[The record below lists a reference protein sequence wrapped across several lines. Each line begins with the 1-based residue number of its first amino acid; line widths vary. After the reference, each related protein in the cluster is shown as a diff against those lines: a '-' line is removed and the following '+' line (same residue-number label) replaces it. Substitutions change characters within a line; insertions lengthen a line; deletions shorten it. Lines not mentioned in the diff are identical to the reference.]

1 MAAPYSFIIKGTEL
15 VDIINLVPFFYVKL
29 AHNKTD
35 VRKTRHPRSYFKEL
49 GKSWIYYKF
58 PNQRS
63 VVLDDESLDAY
74 LEAHKRLGLEAGY
87 LSKIVEEKKLE
98 RDFIISKYDDL
109 LYVLRTQKTC
119 KPLYEIIIR
128 ELAALI
134 LHPVARNVFYS
145 ISIGESV
152 EKVAGRH
159 RITYEKTL
167 QIYNSILKG
176 LKLKKDILATYR
188 KRAINARFLSLADNN
203 KNINIEQEEWILQ
216 LPVCKVADTRLANVL
231 YNQDVRT
238 VKDLLEIVSGRGWK
252 SLLRIEGVGKIS
264 YYHLLSKLQMIG
276 VVDESLDRILAGH
289 SVGRFEKR

>member
-1 MAAPYSFIIKGTEL
+1 MDTL
-15 VDIINLVPFFYVKL
+15 RVPESTISCFWMMRVWTLIWKL
-29 AHNKTD
+29 TK
-35 VRKTRHPRSYFKEL
+35 K
-49 GKSWIYYKF
+49 
-58 PNQRS
+58 
-63 VVLDDESLDAY
+63 
-74 LEAHKRLGLEAGY
+74 LGLEADY

-145 ISIGESV
+145 ISTGESV
-152 EKVAGRH
+152 AKVAGRH
-159 RITYEKTL
+159 RITYGKTL
-167 QIYNSILKG
+167 QMYNSILKG

-188 KRAINARFLSLADNN
+188 KRAIDARFLSLVDNN
-203 KNINIEQEEWILQ
+203 KNINVGQEEWILQ

-252 SLLRIEGVGKIS
+252 SLLRIEGVGKTS

-276 VVDESLDRILAGH
+276 VVDESLDRILAGC
-289 SVGRFEKR
+289 SNGKFDNK

>member
-1 MAAPYSFIIKGTEL
+1 MSERHGIQETILRNWANLGYITSSR
-15 VDIINLVPFFYVKL
+15 INDQLF
-29 AHNKTD
+29 
-35 VRKTRHPRSYFKEL
+35 
-49 GKSWIYYKF
+49 
-58 PNQRS
+58 
-63 VVLDDESLDAY
+63 LDDESLDAY
-74 LEAHKRLGLEAGY
+74 LEAHKRLGLEADY

-98 RDFIISKYDDL
+98 RDFIISRYDDL

-119 KPLYEIIIR
+119 KPLYQIIIR

-188 KRAINARFLSLADNN
+188 KRVINARFLSLSDND

-252 SLLRIEGVGKIS
+252 SLLRIEGVGKTS

-289 SVGRFEKR
+289 SIGRFEKK

>member
-1 MAAPYSFIIKGTEL
+1 MSERHGIQETILRNWANLGYITSSR
-15 VDIINLVPFFYVKL
+15 INDQLF
-29 AHNKTD
+29 
-35 VRKTRHPRSYFKEL
+35 
-49 GKSWIYYKF
+49 
-58 PNQRS
+58 
-63 VVLDDESLDAY
+63 LDDESLDAY

-119 KPLYEIIIR
+119 KPLYQIIIR

-188 KRAINARFLSLADNN
+188 KRAINARFLSLADNNN

>member
-1 MAAPYSFIIKGTEL
+1 MSERHGIQETILRNWANLGYITSSR
-15 VDIINLVPFFYVKL
+15 INDQLF
-29 AHNKTD
+29 
-35 VRKTRHPRSYFKEL
+35 
-49 GKSWIYYKF
+49 
-58 PNQRS
+58 
-63 VVLDDESLDAY
+63 LDDESLDAY

-119 KPLYEIIIR
+119 KPLYQIIIR

-238 VKDLLEIVSGRGWK
+238 VKDLLEIVSGRG
-252 SLLRIEGVGKIS
+252 
-264 YYHLLSKLQMIG
+264 YHLLSKLQMIG
-276 VVDESLDRILAGH
+276 VLDESLDRILAGH
-289 SVGRFEKR
+289 SIGRFEKK

>member
-1 MAAPYSFIIKGTEL
+1 MSERR
-15 VDIINLVPFFYVKL
+15 DIQEAILKNWANLGYITSSRINDQLF
-29 AHNKTD
+29 
-35 VRKTRHPRSYFKEL
+35 
-49 GKSWIYYKF
+49 
-58 PNQRS
+58 
-63 VVLDDESLDAY
+63 LDDESLDAY

-119 KPLYEIIIR
+119 KPLYQIIIR

-134 LHPVARNVFYS
+134 L
-145 ISIGESV
+145 
-152 EKVAGRH
+152 AGRH

>member
-1 MAAPYSFIIKGTEL
+1 MSNWLTTKQMSERH
-15 VDIINLVPFFYVKL
+15 DIQEAILKNWANLGYITSSRINDQLF
-29 AHNKTD
+29 
-35 VRKTRHPRSYFKEL
+35 
-49 GKSWIYYKF
+49 
-58 PNQRS
+58 
-63 VVLDDESLDAY
+63 LDDESLDAY

-109 LYVLRTQKTC
+109 LYVLRTQTTC
-119 KPLYEIIIR
+119 KPLY
-128 ELAALI
+128 
-134 LHPVARNVFYS
+134 VFYS

>member
-1 MAAPYSFIIKGTEL
+1 MSERHGIQETILRNWA
-15 VDIINLVPFFYVKL
+15 NLGYITSSRIDDQLF
-29 AHNKTD
+29 
-35 VRKTRHPRSYFKEL
+35 
-49 GKSWIYYKF
+49 
-58 PNQRS
+58 
-63 VVLDDESLDAY
+63 LDDESLDAY

-231 YNQDVRT
+231 YNQDVRM
-238 VKDLLEIVSGRGWK
+238 VKDLLEIVSGRG
-252 SLLRIEGVGKIS
+252 
-264 YYHLLSKLQMIG
+264 YHLLSKLQMIG
-276 VVDESLDRILAGH
+276 VLDESLDRILAGH
-289 SVGRFEKR
+289 SIGRFEKK

>member
-1 MAAPYSFIIKGTEL
+1 MSERR
-15 VDIINLVPFFYVKL
+15 DIQEDILKNWANLGYITSSRIDDQLF
-29 AHNKTD
+29 
-35 VRKTRHPRSYFKEL
+35 
-49 GKSWIYYKF
+49 
-58 PNQRS
+58 
-63 VVLDDESLDAY
+63 LDDESLDAY
-74 LEAHKRLGLEAGY
+74 LEAHKRLGLEADY

-98 RDFIISKYDDL
+98 RDFIISRYDDL

-134 LHPVARNVFYS
+134 LHPVTRNVFYS
-145 ISIGESV
+145 ISTGESV

-159 RITYEKTL
+159 RITYQKAL

-188 KRAINARFLSLADNN
+188 KRAINARFLSLSDNN

-252 SLLRIEGVGKIS
+252 SMLRIEGVGKIS

>member
-1 MAAPYSFIIKGTEL
+1 MSERR
-15 VDIINLVPFFYVKL
+15 DIQEAILKNWANLGYITSSRINDQLF
-29 AHNKTD
+29 
-35 VRKTRHPRSYFKEL
+35 
-49 GKSWIYYKF
+49 
-58 PNQRS
+58 
-63 VVLDDESLDAY
+63 LDDESLDAY

-119 KPLYEIIIR
+119 KPLYQIIIR

-203 KNINIEQEEWILQ
+203 KNINISIALT
-216 LPVCKVADTRLANVL
+216 KL
-231 YNQDVRT
+231 YNT
-238 VKDLLEIVSGRGWK
+238 LCIT
-252 SLLRIEGVGKIS
+252 
-264 YYHLLSKLQMIG
+264 
-276 VVDESLDRILAGH
+276 
-289 SVGRFEKR
+289 